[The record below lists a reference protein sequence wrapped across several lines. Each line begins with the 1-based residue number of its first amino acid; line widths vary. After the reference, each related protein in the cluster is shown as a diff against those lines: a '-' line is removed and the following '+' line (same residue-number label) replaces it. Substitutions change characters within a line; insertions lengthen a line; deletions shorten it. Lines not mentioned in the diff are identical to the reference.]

1 MLLLLLLLLLQFA
14 EEPARGVELWDLAV
28 ALTGVTTDDSLA

>member
-1 MLLLLLLLLLQFA
+1 MLPCCLQFA

-28 ALTGVTTDDSLA
+28 ALTGVATDASLA